1 MASVLPEWLRG
12 EQPNKNSMKLNKW
25 FLPHVLTHTLF
36 CSQVIMEFISL
47 YLSALTNTLSKY
59 LDQHTHTTGL
69 EGFLSQHSTLYFI
82 LYNDRMGKK
91 CIENKSYKV
100 KKKKDGIF
108 FPVTEGE
115 EKDKGVS
122 PTLPAATSLCHWVL
136 NSLINGSNK
145 NSNKLCHSFQHLII
159 GQILLFSFFKYF
171 NLFFF
176 LLLCNVDHMTH
187 YGVSQTF
194 ACIAW
199 ANIPLAKLN
208 HMAKP
213 QVKGGE
219 NQVGLWSRELKSHMG
234 KKVRTGRSNSEP
246 FQSSYLL
253 SI

>member
-91 CIENKSYKV
+91 CIENKSYRV

-145 NSNKLCHSFQHLII
+145 NNNKLCHSF
-159 GQILLFSFFKYF
+159 
-171 NLFFF
+171 
-176 LLLCNVDHMTH
+176 
-187 YGVSQTF
+187 
-194 ACIAW
+194 
-199 ANIPLAKLN
+199 
-208 HMAKP
+208 
-213 QVKGGE
+213 
-219 NQVGLWSRELKSHMG
+219 
-234 KKVRTGRSNSEP
+234 
-246 FQSSYLL
+246 
-253 SI
+253 